1 MNRVARRSGVAAT
14 ALVGLLLVACTRDAA
29 SPQEIATPT
38 DAAPAPASQ
47 PAPASPATAAA
58 PTAAPALDA
67 AALIGRTMP
76 PYPAGLDEIQGI
88 CIGDADAP
96 TRPCGHGL
104 AALGV
109 RNADGTARASWL
121 VANRNRQPDADLP
134 NWEILDAV
142 ALPLAADGY
151 DLQLGDCRI
160 DGREQTGIAVLV
172 RHGESE
178 YSRDIRWARHF
189 DPAVGRIV
197 ELDVSR
203 VDCPNYALGV

>member
-1 MNRVARRSGVAAT
+1 MKRTARRAGVAAT
-14 ALVGLLLVACTRDAA
+14 AFAGLLLAACARDAA
-29 SPQEIATPT
+29 PPQ
-38 DAAPAPASQ
+38 DAASQTGVAAP
-47 PAPASPATAAA
+47 PATAAPA

-76 PYPAGLDEIQGI
+76 PSPAGLDEIQGI
-88 CIGDADAP
+88 CIADPDVP
-96 TRPCGHGL
+96 THPCAHGL

-109 RNADGTARASWL
+109 RNADGSARSVWL

-134 NWEILDAV
+134 SWEILDAV
-142 ALPLAADGY
+142 ALPPADAGY

-160 DGREQTGIAVLV
+160 DGRAQTGIAVLV
-172 RHGESE
+172 RHGDRE

-189 DPAVGRIV
+189 DPDLGRIA